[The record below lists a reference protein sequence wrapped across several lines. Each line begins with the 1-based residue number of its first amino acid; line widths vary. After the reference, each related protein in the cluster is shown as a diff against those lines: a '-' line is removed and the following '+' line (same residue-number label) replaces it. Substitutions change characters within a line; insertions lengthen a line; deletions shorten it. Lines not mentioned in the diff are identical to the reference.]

1 VFSERSGARTFSLW
15 RENFS
20 LPEPKQKSLRTTFYG
35 VACKK
40 ILVHRPILHE
50 MHLYAL
56 GGPGEWGRNL
66 FADLLACSLYLCAT
80 GE

>member
-1 VFSERSGARTFSLW
+1 MDTGCIPPTV
-15 RENFS
+15 NFFQYTS
-20 LPEPKQKSLRTTFYG
+20 VR
-35 VACKK
+35 
-40 ILVHRPILHE
+40 RPILHE